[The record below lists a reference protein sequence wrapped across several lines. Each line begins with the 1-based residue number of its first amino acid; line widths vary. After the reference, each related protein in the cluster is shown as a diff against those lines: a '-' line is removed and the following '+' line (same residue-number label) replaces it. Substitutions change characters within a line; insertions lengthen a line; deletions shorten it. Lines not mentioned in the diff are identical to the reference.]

1 MLFSISLIKDIQ
13 NYTLYVT
20 LYNFIFIFLYID
32 TLKFMF
38 FMIDMYLYIY
48 HYVIHDLSHV

>member
-1 MLFSISLIKDIQ
+1 MHILYKYTFMFIYSYMLFIYSIKDIQ

-32 TLKFMF
+32 TLKFT
-38 FMIDMYLYIY
+38 
-48 HYVIHDLSHV
+48 